1 MKITYFIN
9 QYPHVSH
16 TFIRRE
22 ILELED
28 QGFDIQRVALRGW
41 DSNVV
46 DETDKSERA
55 KTLYVLQSGLKALL
69 PVFFRQLIK
78 QPGRVF
84 LAIKLAAQMTYMS
97 ERNFAYHLIYLFEA
111 CQLAEFC
118 AQHESEHVHAHFGTN
133 STEVVMLAKLL
144 SGIEYSFTVH
154 GPEEF
159 DKPLSLHLREKV
171 NLSKFVAAI
180 SSFGRSQLYRW
191 TDLEDWNKV
200 KIVHCG
206 LDDSFLQ
213 GQPEP
218 KLNSET
224 KQLLCIGRLCEQKG
238 QLLLLRSVKAALDEG
253 ANVKLVLAGD
263 GDMRPDVETYIRQ
276 HHLEDRVTITGWISS
291 DKVKQLLLDSDAM
304 ILPSFAEGLPVAIM
318 EAMAIGRPVITTYIA
333 GIPELLSNR
342 ENALLFPAGDINAT
356 KNAIVDF
363 TQLTDNELN
372 QMVRKAYDAVEAK
385 HNIKTEASKLASFI
399 RGEI

>member
-28 QGFDIQRVALRGW
+28 QGFEIQRVALRGW
-41 DSNVV
+41 DSNIV

-55 KTLYVLQSGLKALL
+55 KTHYILQSGLKALL

-84 LAIKLAAQMTYMS
+84 LAIKLTAQMTNMS

-118 AQHESEHVHAHFGTN
+118 AKHESEHVHAHFGTN
-133 STEVVMLAKLL
+133 STEVVMLANLL

-171 NLSKFVAAI
+171 RLSKFVAAI

-218 KLNSET
+218 KFNCET

-238 QLLLLRSVKAALDEG
+238 QLLLLQSVKAALDEG
-253 ANVKLVLAGD
+253 TDVKLVLAGD
-263 GDMRPDVETYIRQ
+263 GDMRADVETYIRQ
-276 HHLEDRVTITGWISS
+276 HQLEDRVTITGWISS
-291 DKVKQLLLDSDAM
+291 DKVKQLLLESDAM

-333 GIPELLSNR
+333 GIPELLTNR

-363 TQLTDNELN
+363 TQLTDHELN
-372 QMVRKAYDAVEAK
+372 QMVRKAYDAVEAQ
-385 HNIKTEASKLASFI
+385 HNITTEASKLSSFI

>member
-22 ILELED
+22 ILELEN

-46 DETDKSERA
+46 DETDKAERSQT
-55 KTLYVLQSGLKALL
+55 KYVLQSGLGALL
-69 PVFFRQLIK
+69 PVFFRQLISK
-78 QPGRVF
+78 PGKVISA
-84 LAIKLAAQMTYMS
+84 LKLAAKMTRMS
-97 ERNFAYHLIYLFEA
+97 ERNFAYHFIYLLEA

-118 AQHESEHVHAHFGTN
+118 EQHESKHVHAHFGTN
-133 STEVVMLAKLL
+133 STEVVTLANALIGVK
-144 SGIEYSFTVH
+144 YSFTVH

-159 DKPLSLHLREKV
+159 DKPLSLHLKEKV
-171 NLSKFVAAI
+171 QHAKFVAAI

-191 TDLEDWNKV
+191 ANLEDWHKV

-206 LDDSFLQ
+206 LDESFLQ
-213 GQPEP
+213 GLPTVKE
-218 KLNSET
+218 NSGT

-238 QLLLLRSVKAALDEG
+238 QLLLLQSVKAALDAG
-253 ANVKLVLAGD
+253 ADIQLVLAGD
-263 GDMRPDVETYIRQ
+263 GDMRPEVEAYIADNA
-276 HHLEDRVTITGWISS
+276 LVDKVKITGWISS
-291 DKVKQLLLDSDAM
+291 DEVKQYLIESDAM

-333 GIPELLSNR
+333 GIPELLRNN
-342 ENALLFPAGDINAT
+342 ENAFLFPAGDIEAT
-356 KNAIVDF
+356 KNAILNF
-363 TQLTDNELN
+363 TALDQEALSL
-372 QMVRKAYDAVEAK
+372 MVEKAYIAVEEQ
-385 HNIKTEASKLASFI
+385 HNIKTEACKLGAFI
-399 RGEI
+399 REES